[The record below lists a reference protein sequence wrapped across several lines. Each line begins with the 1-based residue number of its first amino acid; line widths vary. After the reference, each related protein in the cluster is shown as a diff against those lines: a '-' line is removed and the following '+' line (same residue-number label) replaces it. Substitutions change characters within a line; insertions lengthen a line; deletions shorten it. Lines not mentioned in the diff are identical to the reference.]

1 MIQQLNFHNF
11 QGFKGTQSAVLR
23 PITLIFGPN
32 SSGKSSIGRSI
43 QLMAEEFERSVP
55 RDMSVLEWRE
65 SSFLDLG
72 FSKAGLRTAKETIY
86 GQLKNCQTEL
96 DHVLG
101 YGWTGQIDE
110 ELGIRGVSDVTGMVT
125 HQFVLEDYESM
136 YDHSKTVR
144 GIIHFEEE
152 LVDAVAETY
161 PDLEIPI
168 AVTIVVDAEGARFK
182 DLELPELAI
191 LEGFFAVN
199 GRWGGYPRKGLS
211 QIPTGTFREILA
223 NEMAKTKELVKT
235 IEIQDQSN
243 HSLLK
248 HTQEFWYAPIQI
260 CPPYIL
266 GSHILW
272 GDADIDFLDD
282 GERAGDAFWPERI
295 ESSGLDKPSRERL
308 ALLADLFDTAYR
320 CVVPA
325 LRDLV
330 KVPSLREIPKAAAI
344 VESNAKPKGVM
355 EDMGTHDPILK
366 AALNGAFERNSPQS
380 ALSNLTGGRYW
391 LDTRTVEIEDSG
403 INVQL
408 NRLIDTHNGA
418 RLTFQEVGTGI
429 SQVYPVIEAI
439 YNGRLVYVEQPEL
452 HLHPRMQGQL
462 MDLIIDRWI
471 EKPDSQFIL
480 ETHSES
486 MLLRLQKRIRN
497 DENFSADVVSVIYVD
512 SVEEFDDESPAQD
525 GQISKTNKRWN
536 EISEISLDNYGDVI
550 DPFPESFASLR
561 LEDLL

>member
-11 QGFKGTQSAVLR
+11 QGFKGTQVAVIR

-55 RDMSVLEWRE
+55 RDMSALEWRE

-86 GQLKNCQTEL
+86 GQLKNPQTDL

-125 HQFVLEDYESM
+125 HQFVLDHDDGF
-136 YDHSKTVR
+136 YDHSKTVQ

-161 PDLEIPI
+161 PDLEIPL
-168 AVTIVVDAEGARFK
+168 AVSIVVDAAGASFK

-191 LEGFFAVN
+191 LEAFFAVN
-199 GRWGGYPRKGLS
+199 GRWNGYPSKGRS
-211 QIPTGTFREILA
+211 QRPMGTYREILA
-223 NEMAKTKELVKT
+223 NEVVKT
-235 IEIQDQSN
+235 MEFLEKFKLQDQGN
-243 HSLLK
+243 LFLLE
-248 HTQEFWYAPIQI
+248 HAREFWYAPIQI
-260 CPPYIL
+260 CPPYIQ
-266 GSHILW
+266 GAHILW
-272 GDADIDFLDD
+272 GDRDHDYLDED
-282 GERAGDAFWPERI
+282 VRAGDEFWPERI
-295 ESSGLDKPSRERL
+295 ESSGLDQASSDRL
-308 ALLADLFDTAYR
+308 ALLADLFDMAYL
-320 CVVPA
+320 CVVPEI
-325 LRDLV
+325 RNLV

-344 VESNAKPKGVM
+344 VESNARPKGAL
-355 EDMGTHDPILK
+355 EGMGTHDPILK
-366 AALNGAFERNSPQS
+366 EVLDSAFEPNSPKS
-380 ALSNLTGGRYW
+380 ALSKLTQGRYS
-391 LDTRTVEIEDSG
+391 LDTRTVEIEGSG
-403 INVQL
+403 VNVQL
-408 NRLIDTHNGA
+408 NQLIDTYNGA

-497 DENFSADVVSVIYVD
+497 DEKFSADLVSIIYVE
-512 SVEEFDDESPAQD
+512 SVEEFDDESPSLDVQL
-525 GQISKTNKRWN
+525 SNTKNRWN
-536 EISEISLDNYGDVI
+536 VIREISLDNYGDVI

>member
-1 MIQQLNFHNF
+1 MIQQLNFLNF
-11 QGFKGTQSAVLR
+11 QGFKGTQSAVIR

-43 QLMAEEFERSVP
+43 QLMAEEFVRSVP
-55 RDMSVLEWRE
+55 RDMSELEWRE
-65 SSFLDLG
+65 SSFLELG

-86 GQLKNCQTEL
+86 GQLKNPETEL

-125 HQFVLEDYESM
+125 HQFVLDHYEIM
-136 YDHSKTVR
+136 YDHTKSVQA
-144 GIIHFEEE
+144 IIHFDEE
-152 LVDAVAETY
+152 LVDAVADTY
-161 PDLEIPI
+161 PDLQIPLT
-168 AVTIVVDAEGARFK
+168 VTIVVDAEGARFK

-191 LEGFFAVN
+191 LEAFFAVN
-199 GRWGGYPRKGLS
+199 GRWRGYPRKGPS

-223 NEMAKTKELVKT
+223 DEMAKTEALLET
-235 IEIQDQSN
+235 FEIQDQGN
-243 HSLLK
+243 YSLLE
-248 HTQEFWYAPIQI
+248 HTHEFWYAPIQI

-272 GDADIDFLDD
+272 GDVEVEYLDHD
-282 GERAGDAFWPERI
+282 ARAGDAFWPERI
-295 ESSGLDKPSRERL
+295 ESSGLDKASSERL
-308 ALLADLFDTAYR
+308 ALLADLFEVAYG
-320 CVVPA
+320 CVIPV
-325 LRDLV
+325 LRGLV

-344 VESNAKPKGVM
+344 VESNAKPKGVVERM
-355 EDMGTHDPILK
+355 RTHDPILK
-366 AALNGAFERNSPQS
+366 AVIDGAFERNSPKT
-380 ALSNLTGGRYW
+380 ALSKLTGGRYS
-391 LDTRTVEIEDSG
+391 LDMRTEDIEGSG
-403 INVQL
+403 IKIQL
-408 NRLIDTHNGA
+408 NQLIDTHNGSQ
-418 RLTFQEVGTGI
+418 LTFQEVGTGI

-439 YNGRLVYVEQPEL
+439 YNARFVYVEQPEL

-471 EKPDSQFIL
+471 ENPDSQFIL

-497 DENFSADVVSVIYVD
+497 GDISADLVSIIYVD
-512 SVEEFDDESPAQD
+512 SVEDFGDDSLPVD
-525 GQISKTNKRWN
+525 SKTSSGKQYWN
-536 EISEISLDNYGDVI
+536 VISEISLDNYGDVI

>member
-1 MIQQLNFHNF
+1 
-11 QGFKGTQSAVLR
+11 
-23 PITLIFGPN
+23 
-32 SSGKSSIGRSI
+32 
-43 QLMAEEFERSVP
+43 MAEEFERSVP

-86 GQLKNCQTEL
+86 GQLKNPETEL

-110 ELGIRGVSDVTGMVT
+110 GLGIRGVSDVTGLVT
-125 HQFVLEDYESM
+125 HQFALDDYEIT
-136 YDHSKTVR
+136 YDHSKSVQ
-144 GIIHFEEE
+144 GIIHFDEE
-152 LVDAVAETY
+152 LVDAVANTY
-161 PDLEIPI
+161 PDLEIPLT
-168 AVTIVVDAEGARFK
+168 VTIVVDAQGARFK

-191 LEGFFAVN
+191 LEAFFAVN
-199 GRWGGYPRKGLS
+199 GRWGVYPRKEPS

-223 NEMAKTKELVKT
+223 NEMAKIKELIGT
-235 IEIQDQSN
+235 FEIQDQGMYR
-243 HSLLK
+243 LLED
-248 HTQEFWYAPIQI
+248 TQELWYAPIQI
-260 CPPYIL
+260 CPPYIF

-272 GDADIDFLDD
+272 GDVDVEYLYEDAR
-282 GERAGDAFWPERI
+282 GGDAFWPERI
-295 ESSGLDKPSRERL
+295 ESSGLDDASSERL
-308 ALLADLFDTAYR
+308 ALLAGLFDKAYG
-320 CVVPA
+320 CVIPA

-330 KVPSLREIPKAAAI
+330 KVPSLREIPTAAAI

-355 EDMGTHDPILK
+355 EALMGTHDPILK
-366 AALNGAFERNSPQS
+366 AVLDGAFEPNSPKT
-380 ALSNLTGGRYW
+380 ALSKLTGGRYS
-391 LDTRTVEIEDSG
+391 LDLRTVEIEDSG
-403 INVQL
+403 IKVQL
-408 NRLIDTHNGA
+408 NQLTDTHNGS

-497 DENFSADVVSVIYVD
+497 DERFSAEIVSIIYVD
-512 SVEEFDDESPAQD
+512 SVEEFNDDSPSIDAQP
-525 GQISKTNKRWN
+525 SNTKKRWN

-550 DPFPESFASLR
+550 DAFPESFASLR